1 MPAYL
6 KRYNIWCIRVKR
18 KTFFVKALDIDRIGH
33 YICIVTKERKVRNTD
48 QINQA
53 VAAQDMLPNC
63 GVVAVANAVG
73 KSTDK
78 MMETFRQV
86 CKRDR
91 RWLGRTN
98 YAMRRKVLKH
108 LKVKFTE
115 KRASGSLKKFVEW
128 QTARDKKYIVT
139 LGNHIVFVCNGIV
152 HDQHEIKPA
161 DEHKFAGKRV
171 KSFIEVAA

>member
-1 MPAYL
+1 M
-6 KRYNIWCIRVKR
+6 
-18 KTFFVKALDIDRIGH
+18 
-33 YICIVTKERKVRNTD
+33 RNTD

-53 VAAQDMLPNC
+53 VALEDMLPNC

-73 KSTDK
+73 ETTDK
-78 MMETFRQV
+78 MMQTFRQV
-86 CKRDR
+86 CKRDG
-91 RWLGRTN
+91 RWQGRTN
-98 YAMRRKVLKH
+98 YVMRRKVLKH

-139 LGNHIVFVCNGIV
+139 LGDHIVFVCNGIV

-161 DEHKFAGKRV
+161 DEHKSASKRV

>member
-1 MPAYL
+1 M
-6 KRYNIWCIRVKR
+6 
-18 KTFFVKALDIDRIGH
+18 
-33 YICIVTKERKVRNTD
+33 RNTD

-53 VAAQDMLPNC
+53 VAPEDMLPNC

-73 KSTDK
+73 ETTDN
-78 MMETFRQV
+78 MMQTFRQV
-86 CKRDR
+86 CKRDG
-91 RWLGRTN
+91 RWQGRTN
-98 YAMRRKVLKH
+98 YVMRRKVLKH

-139 LGNHIVFVCNGIV
+139 LGDHIVFVCNGIV

-161 DEHKFAGKRV
+161 NEHKSAGKRV
-171 KSFIEVAA
+171 KSFIEVTA